1 VNNKEPD
8 MPKTTSLDQFV
19 ARENQFARIFGQAP
33 LKITKAQDRQTI
45 AELIDSRLSP
55 ENLHCDGEISAAEA
69 RRKYEFLA
77 QAARQLQAIDSTV
90 RILEL

>member
-1 VNNKEPD
+1 MAYRGKR
-8 MPKTTSLDQFV
+8 TTSLEAFIE
-19 ARENQFARIFGQAP
+19 RENQFAKIFGQAQ
-33 LKITKAQDRQTI
+33 LKISSAQDRQTI

-69 RRKYEFLA
+69 RRKYQFLA
-77 QAARQLQAIDSTV
+77 QAARQLMAVDSTV

>member
-1 VNNKEPD
+1 MAYRGKR
-8 MPKTTSLDQFV
+8 TTSLEAFIE
-19 ARENQFARIFGQAP
+19 RENQFAKIFGHAK
-33 LKITKAQDRQTI
+33 LKISDAQDRKTI

-55 ENLHCDGEISAAEA
+55 ENLHCDGEISASEA

-77 QAARQLQAIDSTV
+77 QAARQLMAIDPTV

>member
-1 VNNKEPD
+1 

-19 ARENQFARIFGQAP
+19 ARENQFAKIFGNRP
-33 LKITKAQDRQTI
+33 LSIRNAQDRRTI

-69 RRKYEFLA
+69 RRKYQFLA
-77 QAARQLQAIDSTV
+77 QAARQLMAVDPTV
-90 RILEL
+90 RIYEL

>member
-19 ARENQFARIFGQAP
+19 ARENQFARIFGNRT
-33 LKITKAQDRQTI
+33 LSIRNAQDRRTI

-69 RRKYEFLA
+69 RRKYQFLA
-77 QAARQLQAIDSTV
+77 QAARQLMAVDSTV
-90 RILEL
+90 KICEL

>member
-1 VNNKEPD
+1 MAYRGKR
-8 MPKTTSLDQFV
+8 TTSLEAFV
-19 ARENQFARIFGQAP
+19 ERENQFAKIFGHAK
-33 LKITKAQDRQTI
+33 LSIRNAQDRQTI

-77 QAARQLQAIDSTV
+77 QAARQLMAVDPTV
-90 RILEL
+90 RIYEL

>member
-1 VNNKEPD
+1 MAYRGKH
-8 MPKTTSLDQFV
+8 TTSLEAFIE
-19 ARENQFARIFGQAP
+19 RENQFARIFGQAP

-55 ENLHCDGEISAAEA
+55 ENLHCDGEISASEA
-69 RRKYEFLA
+69 RRKYQFLA
-77 QAARQLQAIDSTV
+77 QAARQLQAIDPAV

>member
-1 VNNKEPD
+1 MAYRGKR
-8 MPKTTSLDQFV
+8 TTSLEAFV
-19 ARENQFARIFGQAP
+19 ERENQFAGIFGHAK
-33 LKITKAQDRQTI
+33 LKISDAQDRQRI

-77 QAARQLQAIDSTV
+77 QAARQLQAIDPAV